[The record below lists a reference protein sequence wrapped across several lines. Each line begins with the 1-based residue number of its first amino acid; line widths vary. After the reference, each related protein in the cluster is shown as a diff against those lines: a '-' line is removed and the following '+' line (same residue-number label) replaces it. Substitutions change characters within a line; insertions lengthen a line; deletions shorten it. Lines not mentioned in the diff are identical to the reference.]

1 MKKLLL
7 TITVATIA
15 VALAACIGAAAKREK
30 TQPLA
35 AKFTPLKGAAAEKV
49 VKQIQDI
56 LEKAAKGT
64 NTVLG
69 TGTVEN
75 EFAGKKNV
83 KEFSFWIKKPGKLRL
98 EFTAPDD
105 IKGTLMVTDGK
116 TFWNHIPAMKKTYRT
131 DLKQD
136 SFEEKK
142 KPLQNEL
149 GLLSALVSTPLER
162 EAFWEKFELVPLG
175 EDRAEGRD
183 CYVAEFR
190 VKPDPKKKKNKNVE
204 GMFNQYLW
212 IEKKTGLTW
221 QIELLVFG
229 APELVKIKTIEINPN
244 IDDSLF
250 TVDK

>member
-1 MKKLLL
+1 MKKFIPLLL
-7 TITVATIA
+7 IAIVA
-15 VALAACIGAAAKREK
+15 VALSAAAGMAAMKEK
-30 TQPLA
+30 QKPLA
-35 AKFTPLKGAAAEKV
+35 AKFTPLKGAAAAKV
-49 VKQIQDI
+49 VKQIQDV

-64 NTVLG
+64 NAVRG
-69 TGTVEN
+69 TGSVEN
-75 EFAGKKNV
+75 EFVGKKNV
-83 KEFSFWIKKPGKLRL
+83 KEFSFWIKKPGGLRL

-116 TFWNHIPAMKKTYRT
+116 TFWNRIPAMNKTYRT

-142 KPLQNEL
+142 KPLQDEL

-162 EAFWEKFELVPLG
+162 KAFWAKFELIPLG
-175 EDRAEGRD
+175 EDKVEGRN

-190 VKPDPKKKKNKNVE
+190 IKPDPKKKENKREE

-212 IEKKTGLTW
+212 IEKTTGLTW

-229 APELVKIKTIEINPN
+229 APELVKMKTIELNPKL
-244 IDDSLF
+244 DDSLF
-250 TVDK
+250 TLDK